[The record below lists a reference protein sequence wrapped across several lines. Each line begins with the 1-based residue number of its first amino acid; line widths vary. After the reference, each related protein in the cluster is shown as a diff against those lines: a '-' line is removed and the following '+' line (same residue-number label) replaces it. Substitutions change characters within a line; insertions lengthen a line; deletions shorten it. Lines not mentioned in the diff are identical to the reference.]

1 MRTEMDRMQAP
12 SLTPDQLQELR
23 VLVEKLNEKLSA
35 AGSGNAE
42 QAFGIGC
49 GLGTIPVLVIVTILY
64 IFRLVD
70 LILAAI
76 LVVVAAL
83 ALAGIST
90 MLAIRARSNSRRRV
104 YQNDIETAI
113 SQYLSETELSRSQFD
128 TMAYQILAQ
137 GAPLRD
143 FLVPESSGELP
154 SQSIIERQE

>member
-1 MRTEMDRMQAP
+1 MRSEMDLMQTP
-12 SLTPDQLQELR
+12 SLTPEQSQELR
-23 VLVEKLNEKLSA
+23 DLVEKLNEKLRA
-35 AGSGNAE
+35 AGSGSAE

-49 GLGTIPVLVIVTILY
+49 GLGTIPVLVIIAILY

-76 LVVVAAL
+76 LIVVAAL

-104 YQNDIETAI
+104 YQNDIEKEI
-113 SQYLSETELSRSQFD
+113 SQYLSEAELSRPQFD

-143 FLVPESSGELP
+143 FLAPEFNGELP
-154 SQSIIERQE
+154 PQAIIERQE

>member
-1 MRTEMDRMQAP
+1 MRSEMDLMQTP
-12 SLTPDQLQELR
+12 SLTPEQLQEVR
-23 VLVEKLNEKLSA
+23 GLVEKLNEKLRA
-35 AGSGNAE
+35 AGSGSAE

-49 GLGTIPVLVIVTILY
+49 GLGAIPALVIITILY

-83 ALAGIST
+83 ALTGIST
-90 MLAIRARSNSRRRV
+90 MLAIKARSNSRRRV
-104 YQNDIETAI
+104 YQNDIEKEI
-113 SQYLSETELSRSQFD
+113 SQYLSETELSRPQFD

-143 FLVPESSGELP
+143 FLASESDGEFP
-154 SQSIIERQE
+154 SQPIIERQE

>member
-1 MRTEMDRMQAP
+1 MGIEGDPMYTP
-12 SLTPDQLQELR
+12 SLTPEQYQDLND
-23 VLVEKLNEKLSA
+23 LVEKLNEKLRA
-35 AGSGNAE
+35 TGSGSAE

-49 GLGTIPVLVIVTILY
+49 GLGAIPALVIITTLY
-64 IFRLVD
+64 IFGLVD

-90 MLAIRARSNSRRRV
+90 MLAIRARSNSRCRV
-104 YQNDIETAI
+104 YQNEIEKEI
-113 SQYLSETELSRSQFD
+113 SQYLRETELSRTQFD

-143 FLVPESSGELP
+143 FLAPEFSGELP
-154 SQSIIERQE
+154 PQPIIERQE